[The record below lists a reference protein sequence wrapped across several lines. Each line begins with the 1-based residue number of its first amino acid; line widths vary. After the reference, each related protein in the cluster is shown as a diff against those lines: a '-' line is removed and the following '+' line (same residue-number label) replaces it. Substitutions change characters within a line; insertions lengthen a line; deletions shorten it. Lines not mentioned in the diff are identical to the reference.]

1 MFALLT
7 LAMVQNVQIINSR
20 CCNIIFFFSSISLSS
35 LFLMLLLLLLLPA
48 LAACFLFLLPFCC
61 FLPLVLPFCAFVW
74 ASEWQWCIVNEL
86 SMLLQ
91 QYSKTAAAEIK
102 CGKKCQVFVGESGT
116 GEFTSKKRNGQAK
129 TPKKVRI
136 CHEPKWTELLLNGI
150 ITKIVDLFKL
160 QKLIFKL
167 HWIW

>member
-20 CCNIIFFFSSISLSS
+20 CCNIIFFKYFVVVVVPDVVVAAAFASISSMFS
-35 LFLMLLLLLLLPA
+35 FSVAILL
-48 LAACFLFLLPFCC
+48 

-86 SMLLQ
+86 SMLQQ
-91 QYSKTAAAEIK
+91 QYSKTAVAEIK
-102 CGKKCQVFVGESGT
+102 CGKNAKFLWVKVELVSSPT
-116 GEFTSKKRNGQAK
+116 KKRNGQAK

-150 ITKIVDLFKL
+150 ITKN
-160 QKLIFKL
+160 
-167 HWIW
+167 